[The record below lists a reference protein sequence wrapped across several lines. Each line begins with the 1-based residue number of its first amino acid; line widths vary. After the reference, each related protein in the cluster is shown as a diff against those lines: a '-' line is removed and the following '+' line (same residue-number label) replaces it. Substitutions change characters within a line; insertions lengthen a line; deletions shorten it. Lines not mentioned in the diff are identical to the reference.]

1 MASLSNNINYN
12 NSALNKHIPEERVT
26 EKEMELLKQ
35 NKELQKQNEQFQKNV

>member
-12 NSALNKHIPEERVT
+12 NSALNKHIPEEKVT
-26 EKEMELLKQ
+26 EKEMELQKE